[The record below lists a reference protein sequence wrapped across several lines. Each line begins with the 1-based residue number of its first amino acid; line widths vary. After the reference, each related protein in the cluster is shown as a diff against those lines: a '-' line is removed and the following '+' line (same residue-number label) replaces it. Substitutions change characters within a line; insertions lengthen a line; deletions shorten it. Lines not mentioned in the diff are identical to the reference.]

1 MPHGCET
8 LLCTCRPGR
17 LNLEGKTGSGYV
29 GLLFVNLCR
38 AHVLTVLAD
47 HGISPYLLHSIG
59 SMLISGP
66 PGPSWRLGLHVL
78 GTASD
83 LSYSASSLTLMRLL
97 SRASPE
103 QASRLLSQNAFRD
116 AELRFKKLVSEGTD
130 PDALTLQGI
139 LLAAKG
145 DENSALRAFAK
156 AVLAYEKKASSKTTA
171 AVEHSVG
178 ALSGES
184 ARPAEERRLA
194 GRPFRWTWEASCYV
208 GSGRILLKQGKLEE
222 AREAFTVAA
231 EELDTPE
238 GYLELGKMLPKD
250 DLAREVYLTTAAISG
265 NKEASL
271 SLGELSLQ
279 KAEELGTEDK
289 TAKAAKEHGKR
300 AAEWFAIAG
309 EQKRGEE
316 ARLA

>member
-1 MPHGCET
+1 M
-8 LLCTCRPGR
+8 
-17 LNLEGKTGSGYV
+17 
-29 GLLFVNLCR
+29 NLCR
-38 AHVLTVLAD
+38 THVLTALAD
-47 HGISPYLLHSIG
+47 HGISPYILHSIG

-103 QASRLLSQNAFRD
+103 QASRLLSQKAFRD
-116 AELRFKKLVSEGTD
+116 AELRFKKLVSEGHD

-156 AVLAYEKKASSKTTA
+156 AVSAYEKNASSKTTA
-171 AVEHSVG
+171 AVEHNVG
-178 ALSGES
+178 VLSSES
-184 ARPAEERRLA
+184 SRPAGEKRLA

-250 DLAREVYLTTAAISG
+250 DPRREVYLTTAAISG
-265 NKEASL
+265 NKEACL

-289 TAKAAKEHGKR
+289 TAKEHGKR
-300 AAEWFAIAG
+300 ATEWFAIAG